1 MEWSNFPFP
10 FKSELSLVH
19 NDKRYQVFAHVEKKP
34 FLLLQSSSGTPIA
47 AIFFV
52 PLNGGAIVTKRSE
65 HAALSVFEHD
75 EQDFSIHV
83 VNLSENDRLCFDIR
97 KGPSKSDPR
106 VNTITL
112 LRPLEMV
119 RVQSDDSAGNKAM
132 KLCSLGTD
140 VQSDEQSQGGPKG
153 TYYYVSVYPTNANDD
168 WKDAYWTCCYYFCRE
183 KKQSAP
189 LEWCGTQSWGALPA
203 FESGQTF
210 VRRGFSFGG
219 HGEPLVG
226 RNNATFFG
234 EHFVGEW
241 STRPAN
247 ASRYNFSGAGGG
259 AEEFS
264 VGGENF
270 SAQAFTG
277 GGFGGGAALSFA
289 GGGASFADSDAFAAS
304 VRHGESRQVNSHT
317 VECNVHYNNGT
328 QNPLLVCMS
337 VAKQNVLLR
346 QGEPDWLEM
355 AFACAYDQIKSENKR
370 IMRMIK
376 HTFAEQECVCCMS
389 NAPAFI
395 YAICGHKCFCAQCDG
410 QIKKCPIC
418 RGEIV
423 ARIK

>member
-19 NDKRYQVFAHVEKKP
+19 NDKRYEVFAHVEKKP

-97 KGPSKSDPR
+97 KGPNKSDPR

-119 RVQSDDSAGNKAM
+119 RVQSDDSAGNKVM

-140 VQSDEQSQGGPKG
+140 VQSDEQAQGGPKG

-210 VRRGFSFGG
+210 VRRGFSFGALPAF
-219 HGEPLVG
+219 ES
-226 RNNATFFG
+226 NNFG
-234 EHFVGEW
+234 GGASIESAG
-241 STRPAN
+241 

-259 AEEFS
+259 F
-264 VGGENF
+264 GGENF
-270 SAQAFTG
+270 PAQAFTG
-277 GGFGGGAALSFA
+277 IGAGFAIS
-289 GGGASFADSDAFAAS
+289 DSDAFAAS
-304 VRHGESRQVNSHT
+304 VRHGESRQVNSNT
-317 VECNVHYNNGT
+317 VECNVYYNNGT

-376 HTFAEQECVCCMS
+376 HTFAEQVCVCCMS

-395 YAICGHKCFCAQCDG
+395 YAICGHKCCCAQCDG

-418 RGEIV
+418 RGEIT